1 MTLLPDMA
9 MILISQ
15 DKCFGLLD
23 TAKKKYLPP

>member
-15 DKCFGLLD
+15 DKCFGHFKGTFQD
-23 TAKKKYLPP
+23 PK